1 MGYRSDVAIVMAVP
15 AKDAE
20 KLWTAYK
27 MEDLT
32 LAHLL
37 DEEWGIQTS
46 TNNPRVSIFWC
57 NYNNVKWYA
66 GYPDVKGI
74 LDMFELVKALEIPY
88 AYKLIRIG
96 EDYDDVEIDE
106 EMSEDEIADEL
117 TCVVDRTLTIHRHIE
132 LDI

>member
-57 NYNNVKWYA
+57 NYNSVKWYA